1 MDEKNLNENENEM
14 NEDFAEEDL
23 GKTQEIDSL
32 FHEDNSRSITPRDE
46 FTELN
51 SADDMSKTLLMD
63 SMPGDNATAVS
74 EQDYIPA
81 ENEVK
86 RRKKKPK
93 HQINHVRTMGQV
105 FLGVVISVASMALG
119 VVLSINVIKALRD
132 ITGMAKPIKEAEIEI
147 VSDMSVDEIVNLR

>member
-1 MDEKNLNENENEM
+1 MDENFNENEK
-14 NEDFAEEDL
+14 NEDFEEEDL

-32 FHEDNSRSITPRDE
+32 FRENDSRSITPRDE

-63 SMPGDNATAVS
+63 SVSGDTAPSVPD
-74 EQDYIPA
+74 EDYIPA

-132 ITGMAKPIKEAEIEI
+132 I
-147 VSDMSVDEIVNLR
+147 